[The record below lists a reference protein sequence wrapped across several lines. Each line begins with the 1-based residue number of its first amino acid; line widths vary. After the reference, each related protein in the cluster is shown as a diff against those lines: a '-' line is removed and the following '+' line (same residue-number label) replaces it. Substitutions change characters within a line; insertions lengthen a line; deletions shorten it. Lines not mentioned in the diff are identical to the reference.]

1 MDNKKK
7 NGNFFKKEITYHR
20 KSLGL
25 SFKCAARGIIRVLR
39 TEKSFR
45 IQLIMAVIS
54 IIAGFL
60 FRISSVEWL
69 FILLIICVV
78 LCLEIINTA
87 FELIIDMVT
96 EEYRVVAEHIKDV
109 AAGAVLIASVIALI
123 IGLIIFI
130 PHFAELF

>member
-1 MDNKKK
+1 MVNKKNNK
-7 NGNFFKKEITYHR
+7 VFYKKETAYHG
-20 KSLGL
+20 KSLGS
-25 SFKCAARGIIRVLR
+25 SFRYAARGIVSVLR

-45 IQLIMAVIS
+45 IQLSLAALS

-60 FRISSVEWL
+60 FRISLIEWL
-69 FILLIICVV
+69 FILLVICVV
-78 LCLEIINTA
+78 LCLEVINTA

-96 EEYRVVAEHIKDV
+96 EEYRIIAEHIKNI

-130 PHFAELF
+130 PYLVELF